1 MLDLKVEVD
10 LTVNTD
16 LVKQI
21 LTDFVRSETHRVG
34 FDRVVVGLSGGV
46 DSSLSTFVAV
56 EALSKENVVAL
67 IMPYKTSRKESTDDA
82 RMVVELLGIDSKVI
96 DITPMVDVYFAML
109 PETDERRRGNKMA
122 RERMSILYDHS
133 AALGALVLGT
143 SNKTEL
149 LLGYGTV
156 YGDMASAINPLG
168 DLYKTQIRQV
178 ARAFGVPEKI
188 VAKAPTADL
197 WMDQTDEKE
206 LGFTY
211 EDVDKLLYLMVD
223 KRYDRESLVE
233 VGFQKEFVNRVY
245 QMVQRSHYKRR
256 PPLIAKLS
264 GRTIDREFRYS
275 RDWGV

>member
-1 MLDLKVEVD
+1 MLNLKVEVD
-10 LTVNTD
+10 FTVNTD
-16 LVKQI
+16 LVREI

-56 EALSKENVVAL
+56 EALSKENVIAL
-67 IMPYKTSRKESTDDA
+67 LMPYETSRKESTDDA
-82 RMVVELLGIDSKVI
+82 RMVVNLLGIDSKVI
-96 DITPMVDVYFAML
+96 DITPMVDAYFGMF
-109 PETDERRRGNKMA
+109 PEADERRRGNKMA

-149 LLGYGTV
+149 LLGYGTI

-188 VAKAPTADL
+188 IAKAPTADL

>member
-16 LVKQI
+16 LVREI

-109 PETDERRRGNKMA
+109 PEADERRRGNKMA

>member
-1 MLDLKVEVD
+1 
-10 LTVNTD
+10 
-16 LVKQI
+16 
-21 LTDFVRSETHRVG
+21 
-34 FDRVVVGLSGGV
+34 SGGV

>member
-1 MLDLKVEVD
+1 MLNLKVEVD
-10 LTVNTD
+10 FTVNTD
-16 LVKQI
+16 LVREI

-56 EALSKENVVAL
+56 EALSKENVIAL
-67 IMPYKTSRKESTDDA
+67 LMPYETSRKESTDDA
-82 RMVVELLGIDSKVI
+82 RMVVDLLGIDSKVI
-96 DITPMVDVYFAML
+96 DITPMVDAYFAMF
-109 PETDERRRGNKMA
+109 PEADERRRGNKMA

-149 LLGYGTV
+149 LLGYGTI

-178 ARAFGVPEKI
+178 AGTFGVPEKI
-188 VAKAPTADL
+188 IAKAPTADL

-206 LGFTY
+206 LGFIY

>member
-1 MLDLKVEVD
+1 MLNLKVEVD

-96 DITPMVDVYFAML
+96 DITPMIDAYFAMF
-109 PETDERRRGNKMA
+109 PEADERRRGNKMA

-149 LLGYGTV
+149 LLGYGTIH
-156 YGDMASAINPLG
+156 GDMASAINPLG

-188 VAKAPTADL
+188 IAKAPTADL

-256 PPLIAKLS
+256 LPLIAKLS